1 MQTQFDHMNRPRG
14 SAVAAFELDN
24 QLNRLA
30 AIKLVYRFR
39 VAPVLRLR
47 NKLLKASDTKSM
59 RGMRSLPPEI
69 QEIFPPSRSFLGS
82 TTPGAAQTNPAF
94 RRGLS
99 VVRNKKSSP
108 HPIREGTG
116 VIPRSAAGTQLEH
129 RLTDARTI
137 LPGLIFANGF

>member
-47 NKLLKASDTKSM
+47 NALLKASDTKSV

-69 QEIFPPSRSFLGS
+69 RDSRNFPTLALILGLND
-82 TTPGAAQTNPAF
+82 PGGSP
-94 RRGLS
+94 
-99 VVRNKKSSP
+99 NKPRFQAGFVGSP
-108 HPIREGTG
+108 E
-116 VIPRSAAGTQLEH
+116 
-129 RLTDARTI
+129 
-137 LPGLIFANGF
+137 